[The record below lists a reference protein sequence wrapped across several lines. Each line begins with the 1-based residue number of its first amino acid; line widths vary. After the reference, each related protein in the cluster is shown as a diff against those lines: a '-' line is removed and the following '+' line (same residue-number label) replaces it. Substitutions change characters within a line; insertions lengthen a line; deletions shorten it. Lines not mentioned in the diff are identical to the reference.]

1 MNHKKFMQIALQLAQ
16 SGKGLTFPNPSVGA
30 VLVRV
35 HCHDTHII
43 ASARTANAGRPH
55 AETLCLQ
62 KTDNIDALCVLY
74 VTLEPCAHQGETP
87 PCVDAIIA
95 SHIKHVVI
103 GVEDGDEKTRGKGAE
118 ALKKAGITVEY
129 ENLDGAINEFYK
141 GYLRQRAG
149 EKPFVAVKIA
159 ASLDGKIALHNGNSK
174 WITGKLAREYG
185 HLLRAHADCV
195 LTGAGTILADNPRL
209 NIRLNG
215 FKTYQTMRVI
225 LTGARVLPD
234 DANIFNA
241 DDGDVMIVAD
251 KNSVHFANYQ
261 RIANNAPQKMMV
273 QEVGAQNE
281 KINLP
286 LLLQKL
292 GQFGIADILLE
303 AGSKLMTEFLTQN
316 LVDRIYYFQNQQ
328 FLGADS
334 QNAIGVLGL
343 DKLSDAPQFHLHAEK
358 QFLRDDDMVD
368 KLLIL
373 DRVS

>member
-1 MNHKKFMQIALQLAQ
+1 MNHKKYMQIALQLAQ

-30 VLVRV
+30 VLVANN
-35 HCHDTHII
+35 TII

-55 AETLCLQ
+55 AETICLQ
-62 KTDNIDALCVLY
+62 KAENIDALCILY

-87 PCVDAIIA
+87 PCIDAIIA
-95 SHIKHVVI
+95 SNIKHVVI
-103 GVEDGDEKTRGKGAE
+103 GVEDGDEKTRGKGVE
-118 ALKKAGITVEY
+118 ALKQAGITVEY
-129 ENLDGAINEFYK
+129 ENLDGAINEFYQ

-149 EKPFVAVKIA
+149 EKPFVALKIA
-159 ASLDGKIALHNGNSK
+159 ASLDGKIALHNGDSK
-174 WITGKLAREYG
+174 WITGELAREYG

-195 LTGAGTILADNPRL
+195 LTGAGTILTDNPRL

-215 FKTYQTMRVI
+215 FEAYQTMRVV

-251 KNSVHFANYQ
+251 KHSKHFENYQ
-261 RIANNAPQKMMV
+261 RIAGMSPQKMMV
-273 QEVGAQNE
+273 QEVRAENG
-281 KINLP
+281 KIDLP

-303 AGSKLMTEFLTQN
+303 AGSKLVTEFLTLN
-316 LVDRIYYFQNQQ
+316 LVDRIYYFHNQQ

-343 DKLSDAPQFHLHAEK
+343 DKLSDAPQFHLRAEK

-373 DRVS
+373 DKVL